1 MIRDRIPD
9 TPLTTPEANAYFDTR
24 IKGRKW
30 DGDYSMLAVVR
41 ALLDS
46 RMEADETFSVNIYS
60 SCANPNSLES
70 LMSAMRK
77 LCERGAADNLVICN
91 LIFSDTRDEQIAIN
105 TVSEHFRDVLPEYEE
120 ITKVRTLFDTTTL
133 KCACFVDKNNNKSV
147 VVCAN
152 LNIMRVHFLC
162 MAIPGFIPWYFPFL
176 TPGEKEML
184 FAMDKST
191 SEEFLCAL
199 GKITYGVGTKSA
211 SNSVKPVK
219 PTENANRTKK
229 HLPNIHIK
237 RLCAALKHNI
247 ITDGGVPVMKWWQDI
262 ILCILVFILG
272 ALVGGGV
279 VHTNAE
285 EDRGHLYPRTAVV
298 WAIDR
303 ESDTVL
309 CEDAMGFRWEFNGV
323 EDWQPGDCVSLIM
336 DSRGTDSILDDEI
349 VSARYSA
356 WDLGR

>member
-1 MIRDRIPD
+1 
-9 TPLTTPEANAYFDTR
+9 
-24 IKGRKW
+24 
-30 DGDYSMLAVVR
+30 
-41 ALLDS
+41 
-46 RMEADETFSVNIYS
+46 
-60 SCANPNSLES
+60 
-70 LMSAMRK
+70 
-77 LCERGAADNLVICN
+77 
-91 LIFSDTRDEQIAIN
+91 
-105 TVSEHFRDVLPEYEE
+105 
-120 ITKVRTLFDTTTL
+120 
-133 KCACFVDKNNNKSV
+133 
-147 VVCAN
+147 
-152 LNIMRVHFLC
+152 
-162 MAIPGFIPWYFPFL
+162 
-176 TPGEKEML
+176 
-184 FAMDKST
+184 
-191 SEEFLCAL
+191 
-199 GKITYGVGTKSA
+199 
-211 SNSVKPVK
+211 
-219 PTENANRTKK
+219 
-229 HLPNIHIK
+229 
-237 RLCAALKHNI
+237 
-247 ITDGGVPVMKWWQDI
+247 MKWWQDI